1 MEPVTMAIIATATFG
16 AVTALTV
23 FVRQLLLSRDKNL
36 NDKAH
41 RRALSQET
49 HELEKIRSEM
59 ASSKRFD
66 SHYQVLGAN
75 KDAIQYL
82 DQKIDEIL
90 NKKFELIQRY
100 ATLAVKESTEIVDGK
115 PVAERKALCDLL
127 RDEIKQEIQFYDSE
141 LEQLQKRRA
150 SIWESHSE
158 LQEYLLAQETD
169 RNDKL
174 DSLFQRHTSMLE
186 KIYLRH
192 HEESEQTNAKVIDAG
207 TESIRIMTA
216 PLQFLLKLFK
226 PSTGISRS
234 RAREELDSRSE
245 VARAE
250 QDLNEEL
257 RPENEQVEK
266 EPEMDLTI

>member
-23 FVRQLLLSRDKNL
+23 FVRQLLLSRDKSL
-36 NDKAH
+36 NDTAH

-49 HELEKIRSEM
+49 RELEKIRSEM

-75 KDAIQYL
+75 KDATQYL
-82 DQKIDEIL
+82 DRKIDEIL
-90 NKKFELIQRY
+90 DKKFDLIQRY

-115 PVAERKALCDLL
+115 SVAERKALCDLL
-127 RDEIKQEIQFYDSE
+127 RDEIKQEIKFYDQE

-150 SIWESHSE
+150 AIWESHSE
-158 LQEYLLAQETD
+158 LQDYLLTQETG

-174 DSLFQRHTSMLE
+174 DALFQRHTSMLE
-186 KIYLRH
+186 KIYIRH
-192 HEESEQTNAKVIDAG
+192 HDESEQSNAKTIDAG

-216 PLQFLLKLFK
+216 PLQFLLELFR
-226 PSTGISRS
+226 PSTGISQR
-234 RAREELDSRSE
+234 RAREELDSRAE

-250 QDLNEEL
+250 RDLSGEV
-257 RPENEQVEK
+257 RPGKEPAEK
-266 EPEMDLTI
+266 ESEMGLTV